1 MATRATPGSWLGGI
15 ALDLRATLRGLRRR
29 PAFSV
34 TAIVTLSLGIGATT
48 AVFSIVDAILLKPL
62 PFAEPHRLVAIWPDR
77 FLASREIAYFRE
89 HARSYDQVALFSPGW
104 LMALTDVEVPQQ
116 LNAGRISG
124 NLFAMVGVRPLLG
137 RTFGLD
143 AEQAANSRVAVLGWT
158 AWQQVFGGDS
168 TIIGRSIVLNGGSYE
183 VLAVMPRG
191 FQLFDQDSDIWTP
204 MTMSPE
210 DFTWTGATSF
220 AYGRLRQG
228 AELQQASAELPSLV
242 RGAQAEFRHPDEWA
256 RGFSVIGLHDSLV
269 GGVKRMLW
277 LLFGAVGFLLLI
289 ATANVANLLLV
300 RTSERRHELALR
312 LSLGAPALRLAR
324 LLLSETVALGM
335 AGGIAAI
342 GIAMLGVRFIPGL
355 LPTDLPRVEEITV
368 DGRVMGFALVVTLLP
383 SLVVALAPIAH
394 ALRNSTAMRL
404 RESRGGSP
412 GGERTR
418 GMLVA
423 AEVAMALVLLVGAS
437 LMGRTMIAL
446 FNVDPGLRAERLLTA
461 RMQPSAANGEEA
473 VRAWWRALLTELET
487 VPGVVSAATILHLP
501 TIGRSWST
509 HVTFEGRTPAPGAAP
524 DRAAW
529 QSVSEGYFATAG
541 IPLLAG
547 RDFGPSDRAGTPR
560 VVIVND
566 AFASRYYRD
575 ESPLGKRIMTSS
587 TTDEPLTVIGVVGG
601 VRHDSL
607 NAPPV
612 PEVYVPIEQ
621 VYVGSTSLVVRTA
634 GDPLALAGAIRDRIR
649 SMDRNVPI
657 TDMRTMDDLLSAS
670 LHRPR
675 LLLTVMSL
683 FAGLGLL
690 LGLVGI
696 YGVVAYGVQQ
706 RVREL
711 GIRAALGADAGR
723 LNRLVVRG
731 GLRYALIGIGI
742 GLPAALALSQALRG
756 FVFGVA
762 TTDALSFTLVPAV
775 LLLVALAACWFPAR
789 RASRSDPMEVL
800 RAE

>member
-1 MATRATPGSWLGGI
+1 M

-62 PFAEPHRLVAIWPDR
+62 PFAEPQRLVAIWPNR
-77 FLASREIAYFRE
+77 FIASREIAYFRE

-124 NLFAMVGVRPLLG
+124 NLFSMVGAQPLLG

-143 AEQAANSRVAVLGWT
+143 AEQAANSRVAVLGW
-158 AWQQVFGGDS
+158 AVWQQVFGGDS
-168 TIIGRSIVLNGGSYE
+168 AIIGRSIVLNGGSYE

-191 FQLFDQDSDIWTP
+191 FQLFDQDSDMWMP
-204 MTMSPE
+204 MTMSPD

-228 AELQQASAELPSLV
+228 TELQQANAELPSLV

-256 RGFSVIGLHDSLV
+256 RGFSVISLHDSLV

-277 LLFGAVGFLLLI
+277 LLFGAVVFLLLI

-355 LPTDLPRVEEITV
+355 LPADLPRVEEITLN
-368 DGRVMGFALVVTLLP
+368 GRVMGFALVVTLLP

-394 ALRNSTAMRL
+394 ALRSSTATRL

-437 LMGRTMIAL
+437 LMGRTMVAL

-461 RMQPSAANGEEA
+461 RMQPSAANGEES

-547 RDFGPSDRAGTPR
+547 RDFGPSDRASTPR

-566 AFASRYYRD
+566 AFASRYYRG
-575 ESPLGKRIMTSS
+575 ESPLGKRITTSS
-587 TTDEPLTVIGVVGG
+587 TSDQPLTVIGVVGG

-612 PEVYVPIEQ
+612 PELYVPIEQ
-621 VYVGSTSLVVRTA
+621 VYVGSTSLVVRTS

-649 SMDRNVPI
+649 SLDRNVPI

-675 LLLTVMSL
+675 LLLTVISL

-742 GLPAALALSQALRG
+742 GLPAALALSRALRG

-762 TTDALSFTLVPAV
+762 TTDPLSFTLVPLV
-775 LLLVALAACWFPAR
+775 LLLVALAACWLPAR

-800 RAE
+800 RTE

>member
-1 MATRATPGSWLGGI
+1 M

-48 AVFSIVDAILLKPL
+48 AVFSIVDAILLRPL
-62 PFAEPHRLVAIWPDR
+62 PFAEPHRLVAIWPNR
-77 FLASREIAYFRE
+77 FLASREVAYLRE
-89 HARSYDQVALFSPGW
+89 HARSYDEIALFSPGW

-116 LNAGRISG
+116 LNAGRMSG
-124 NLFAMVGVRPLLG
+124 NLFSMVGARPLLG

-143 AEQAANSRVAVLGWT
+143 AEQPANGRVAVLGW
-158 AWQQVFGGDS
+158 AVWQQAFGGDS
-168 TIIGRSIVLNGGSYE
+168 TIIGRSIMLNSRPYE

-191 FQLFDQDSDIWTP
+191 FQLFDQDSDMWMP
-204 MTMSPE
+204 MTMSPD

-228 AELQQASAELPSLV
+228 TALQQANAELPSLV

-277 LLFGAVGFLLLI
+277 LLFGAVVFLLLI

-355 LPTDLPRVEEITV
+355 LPADLPRVEEIMV

-394 ALRNSTAMRL
+394 ALRTSTATRL

-437 LMGRTMIAL
+437 LMGRTMVAL

-461 RMQPSAANGEEA
+461 RLQPSAANGEES

-509 HVTFEGRTPAPGAAP
+509 NVTFEGRTAAPGAAP

-547 RDFGPSDRAGTPR
+547 RDFGPSDRAATPR

-566 AFASRYYRD
+566 AFASRYYRG
-575 ESPLGKRIMTSS
+575 ESPLGKRITTSS
-587 TTDEPLTVIGVVGG
+587 TSDQPLTVIGVVGG

-621 VYVGSTSLVVRTA
+621 VYVGSTSLVVRTS

-675 LLLTVMSL
+675 LLLTVISL

-731 GLRYALIGIGI
+731 GLRYALIGIVVGV
-742 GLPAALALSQALRG
+742 PAALALSRALRG

-762 TTDALSFTLVPAV
+762 TTDPLSFTLVPIV
-775 LLLVALAACWFPAR
+775 LLLVALAACWIPAR

-800 RAE
+800 RTE

>member
-1 MATRATPGSWLGGI
+1 MATRATPGRWLGGM

-34 TAIVTLSLGIGATT
+34 TATVTLALGIGATT

-77 FLASREIAYFRE
+77 FLASREVAYLRD

-124 NLFAMVGVRPLLG
+124 NLFSMVGVRPFLG
-137 RTFGLD
+137 RTFGLE
-143 AEQAANSRVAVLGWT
+143 AEQPANSRVAVLGWT
-158 AWQQVFGGDS
+158 VWQLVFGGDS
-168 TIIGRSIVLNGGSYE
+168 AIVGRSIVLNGGSYE

-191 FQLFDQDSDIWTP
+191 FQLFDEDSDMWIP
-204 MTMSPE
+204 MTMNPE
-210 DFTWTGATSF
+210 DFTWAGATSF
-220 AYGRLRQG
+220 AYGRLRPG
-228 AELQQASAELPSLV
+228 TGLPEANAELPSLV
-242 RGAQAEFRHPDEWA
+242 RGAQAEFRHPEEWA
-256 RGFSVIGLHDSLV
+256 REFSVIGLHDSLV

-277 LLFGAVGFLLLI
+277 LLFGAVAFLLLI

-324 LLLSETVALGM
+324 LLLSEAIVLGI
-335 AGGIAAI
+335 AGGVAAV
-342 GIAMLGVRFIPGL
+342 GIAMLCVRLIPRL
-355 LPTDLPRVEEITV
+355 LPGDLPRVEEIAL
-368 DGRVMGFALVVTLLP
+368 DGRVLGFALAVTLLP
-383 SLVVALAPIAH
+383 SLVLALAPIAH
-394 ALRNSTAMRL
+394 ALRNSTAARL
-404 RESRGGSP
+404 RESRGGRP

-461 RMQPSAANGEEA
+461 RMQPSVANGEES
-473 VRAWWRALLTELET
+473 VRAYWRELLAQLEA

-501 TIGRSWST
+501 TIGRSWRT

-547 RDFGPSDRAGTPR
+547 RDFAPTDRTGAPR

-566 AFASRYYRD
+566 AFATRFYPG
-575 ESPLGKRIMTSS
+575 ESPLGKRFTTSS
-587 TTDEPLTVIGVVGG
+587 TSDEPMTVIGVVGG

-612 PEVYVPIEQ
+612 PEVYVPMEQ
-621 VYVGSTSLVVRTA
+621 VYVGSTSLVVRTS

-649 SMDRNVPI
+649 SVDRNVPI
-657 TDMRTMDDLLSAS
+657 SDMRTMDDLLSAS

-675 LLLTVMSL
+675 LLLTVISL
-683 FAGLGLL
+683 FAGLGLS

-731 GLRYALIGIGI
+731 GLRYALAGIALGV
-742 GLPAALALSQALRG
+742 PVALALSRALRG

-762 TTDALSFTLVPAV
+762 TTDPVSFTMVPIV
-775 LLLVALAACWFPAR
+775 LLLVALAACWIPAR

>member
-1 MATRATPGSWLGGI
+1 
-15 ALDLRATLRGLRRR
+15 
-29 PAFSV
+29 
-34 TAIVTLSLGIGATT
+34 
-48 AVFSIVDAILLKPL
+48 
-62 PFAEPHRLVAIWPDR
+62 
-77 FLASREIAYFRE
+77 
-89 HARSYDQVALFSPGW
+89 
-104 LMALTDVEVPQQ
+104 
-116 LNAGRISG
+116 
-124 NLFAMVGVRPLLG
+124 
-137 RTFGLD
+137 
-143 AEQAANSRVAVLGWT
+143 
-158 AWQQVFGGDS
+158 
-168 TIIGRSIVLNGGSYE
+168 
-183 VLAVMPRG
+183 
-191 FQLFDQDSDIWTP
+191 
-204 MTMSPE
+204 
-210 DFTWTGATSF
+210 
-220 AYGRLRQG
+220 
-228 AELQQASAELPSLV
+228 
-242 RGAQAEFRHPDEWA
+242 
-256 RGFSVIGLHDSLV
+256 
-269 GGVKRMLW
+269 
-277 LLFGAVGFLLLI
+277 
-289 ATANVANLLLV
+289 
-300 RTSERRHELALR
+300 
-312 LSLGAPALRLAR
+312 
-324 LLLSETVALGM
+324 
-335 AGGIAAI
+335 
-342 GIAMLGVRFIPGL
+342 MLGVRFIPGL
-355 LPTDLPRVEEITV
+355 LPAYLPRVEEITV

-394 ALRNSTAMRL
+394 ALRTSTATRL

-437 LMGRTMIAL
+437 LMGRTMVAL

-461 RMQPSAANGEEA
+461 RLQPSAANGEES

-509 HVTFEGRTPAPGAAP
+509 NVNFEGRTAAPGAAP

-547 RDFGPSDRAGTPR
+547 RDFGPSDRAATPR

-566 AFASRYYRD
+566 AFASRYYRG
-575 ESPLGKRIMTSS
+575 ESPLGKRITTSS
-587 TTDEPLTVIGVVGG
+587 TSDQPLTVIGVVGG

-621 VYVGSTSLVVRTA
+621 VYVGSTSLVVRTS

-675 LLLTVMSL
+675 LLLTVISL

-731 GLRYALIGIGI
+731 GLRYALIGIVVGV
-742 GLPAALALSQALRG
+742 PAALALSRALRG

-762 TTDALSFTLVPAV
+762 TTDPLSFTLVPIV
-775 LLLVALAACWFPAR
+775 LLLVALAACWIPAR

-800 RAE
+800 RTE